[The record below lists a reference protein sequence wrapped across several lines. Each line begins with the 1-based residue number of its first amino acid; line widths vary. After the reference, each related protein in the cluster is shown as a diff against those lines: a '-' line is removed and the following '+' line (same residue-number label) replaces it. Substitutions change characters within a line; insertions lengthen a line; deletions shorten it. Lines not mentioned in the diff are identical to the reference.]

1 MSTYPEYVVLLE
13 YVLCTQT
20 LGPWV
25 TRWHPWRISAC
36 DMTYVCVWHD
46 SFLHAILL
54 HTTRALSLGVTHG
67 HPGLI
72 HTCDMTHCCV
82 WQDSF
87 LSVILLIYLLFV
99 THVARFLMTCDLWK
113 NKETYL
119 YTMHGYG
126 IQTELC
132 THECMGDTSYEKYWW
147 VIDRVFVSH
156 LTCDVWT
163 KKRNISICRMYVY
176 TQTYVRDTSYEK

>member
-1 MSTYPEYVVLLE
+1 
-13 YVLCTQT
+13 
-20 LGPWV
+20 
-25 TRWHPWRISAC
+25 
-36 DMTYVCVWHD
+36 
-46 SFLHAILL
+46 
-54 HTTRALSLGVTHG
+54 
-67 HPGLI
+67 
-72 HTCDMTHCCV
+72 MTHCCV
-82 WQDSF
+82 WRDSF
-87 LSVILLIYLLFV
+87 LSAILLIHLLFV

-156 LTCDVWT
+156 LTCDVRP
-163 KKRNISICRMYVY
+163 KKRNISICWMYVY
-176 TQTYVRDTSYEK
+176 TQTYMRDTSYEKYWWVIDRVSVSHLTCDVWQKKWNISICQMHVYTQKHMCDTSYEK